1 MADQRKRRRSR
12 SRSRSASKRPSVH
25 LDEEQRKEAER
36 VAAIA
41 RRAEERAAER
51 KAKEQPADA
60 NAAATG
66 DRKLPLK
73 IAEAPAAAEEA
84 PVKPKFRSK
93 AQRQKDALERLE
105 MKRQEMDKQRK
116 DAGDARRQFLQR
128 QRSDRERDRGSR
140 SNGDRRRDD
149 RAAPGSRDRGDS
161 RRGVADPSSTK
172 KEEGKPALLDPS
184 EAKALQALK
193 DQYLGKTVKKKKVV
207 KASEKFSKIFQFDW
221 EASEDTSTD
230 LNPLYAHRMDVNL
243 LYGRGYRAGVD
254 MREQRKKNSFL
265 EELSHK
271 RQKEQQLADET
282 DGSLTSEQIAARKQE
297 RDRALRSMQARERD
311 RMQEMASREAKTM
324 GTHWSEKSLDEMKE
338 RDWRIFR
345 EDFDITLKGGR
356 APNPLRKWDEAGNL
370 LPDAVFK
377 AIKDLGFERPSPI
390 QMQAIPIGL
399 QKRDI
404 IGIAET
410 GSGKT
415 AAFVIPIIAYIYSL
429 PPAMVARTGEQGPLA
444 LVMAPTRELAL
455 QIEQEAIKL
464 CKYTSVGLPEKL
476 GPIKTLS
483 VVGGQSIEDQGFR
496 LREGVE
502 IIIGTPGRLMDCL
515 ESHYLVLNQCNYVVL
530 DEADRMIDMGFE
542 PQVVAVL
549 ENMGSLLKSENE
561 EEMEQQLMLANGDQ
575 PGEELQHQFRVT
587 TMFSATMPVE
597 VERLAKTFL
606 RHPSIVKI
614 GDEDS
619 GKNKRIDQRVL
630 FMKSGKKRAKLVEVL
645 RDILS
650 AQSVP
655 IPRSRKEKVVDGA
668 KIIVFVN
675 IKKECDSVAKF
686 ISNEGFRC
694 TILHGG
700 KTQDQREESLKMFRE
715 GYCDMLVATDVA
727 GRGLDIPDVTHVVNF
742 DLPSKIQNYTH
753 RIGRTG
759 RAGKDGVAISLLTD
773 DDEEIMYDLKQY
785 LVSTEM
791 PVPSELANHPSAKAA
806 PGARDEKGNII
817 ARSKRDTV
825 IYAK

>member
-1 MADQRKRRRSR
+1 MVDHPRKRRRSR
-12 SRSRSASKRPSVH
+12 SPSKRQTTE
-25 LDEEQRKEAER
+25 LDEQQRKEAEH

-41 RRAEERAAER
+41 RRAEERAAKR
-51 KAKEQPADA
+51 LAEQKTKVSAGVSTPSEAS
-60 NAAATG
+60 TG
-66 DRKLPLK
+66 ERKLPRKLP
-73 IAEAPAAAEEA
+73 EASTAVEKSTK
-84 PVKPKFRSK
+84 KPTFRSK
-93 AQRQKDALERLE
+93 AQRQKDALEKLE
-105 MKRQEMDKQRK
+105 KKRQE
-116 DAGDARRQFLQR
+116 
-128 QRSDRERDRGSR
+128 
-140 SNGDRRRDD
+140 
-149 RAAPGSRDRGDS
+149 DS
-161 RRGVADPSSTK
+161 
-172 KEEGKPALLDPS
+172 GKPPLL
-184 EAKALQALK
+184 EAGESKALQALK
-193 DQYLGKTVKKKKVV
+193 DQYLGKKVKKKKVV

-221 EASEDTSTD
+221 EATEDTSAD
-230 LNPLYAHRMDVNL
+230 LNPLYARKLDVNL
-243 LYGRGYRAGVD
+243 LFGRGYRAGVD

-265 EELSHK
+265 DELTHK
-271 RQKEQQLADET
+271 RQKEQQRADET
-282 DGSLTSEQIAARKQE
+282 DSTLTSEQVAARQE
-297 RDRALRSMQARERD
+297 ERERAIRTMQARERD

-324 GTHWSEKSLDEMKE
+324 GIHWSEKSLDDMKE

-356 APNPLRKWDEAGNL
+356 APNPLRKWDEAGML

-377 AIKDLGFERPSPI
+377 AIKEMGFERPSPI

-415 AAFVIPIIAYIYSL
+415 AAFMIPIIAYLYSL
-429 PPAMVARTGEQGPLA
+429 PPTMIARTGEQGPLA

-496 LREGVE
+496 LREGVD

-542 PQVVAVL
+542 PQVVTVL

-561 EEMEQQLMLANGDQ
+561 EEMEQQLTLANAGQDQ
-575 PGEELQHQFRVT
+575 STELQHRLRVT

-619 GKNKRIDQRVL
+619 GKNKRIDQRVV
-630 FMKSGKKRAKLVEVL
+630 FMNPGKKRSKLAEVL

-655 IPRSRKEKVVDGA
+655 MPRSRKEKVVDGA

-686 ISNEGFRC
+686 VSSEGFRS

-700 KTQDQREESLKMFRE
+700 KTQDQREESLKIFRE
-715 GYCDMLVATDVA
+715 GYCDILVATDVA

-742 DLPSKIQNYTH
+742 DLPSKIQNYSH

-759 RAGKDGVAISLLTD
+759 RAGKDGVAISFLTD
-773 DDEEIMYDLKQY
+773 DDEEVMYDLKQY
-785 LVSTEM
+785 LVSTDM

-806 PGARDEKGNII
+806 PGARDEKGNVI